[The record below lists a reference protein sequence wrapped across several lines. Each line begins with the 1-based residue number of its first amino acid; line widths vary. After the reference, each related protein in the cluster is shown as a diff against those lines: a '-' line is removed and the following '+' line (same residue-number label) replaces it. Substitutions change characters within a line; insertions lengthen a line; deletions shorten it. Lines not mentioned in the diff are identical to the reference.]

1 MQRDAVIG
9 DINYPDGDEIDEFC
23 KVAYKVIGDMGFEAK
38 QSIVRKVVD
47 TIVGTQHDIK
57 VYGHLPINTSIIAN
71 VWKGGIQDVKFE
83 TSSRNCRFAKCWKVN
98 TF

>member
-71 VWKGGIQDVKFE
+71 IWKGDTQDVEFE
-83 TSSRNCRFAKCWKVN
+83 TSSRNSWSTKCREEHAF
-98 TF
+98 